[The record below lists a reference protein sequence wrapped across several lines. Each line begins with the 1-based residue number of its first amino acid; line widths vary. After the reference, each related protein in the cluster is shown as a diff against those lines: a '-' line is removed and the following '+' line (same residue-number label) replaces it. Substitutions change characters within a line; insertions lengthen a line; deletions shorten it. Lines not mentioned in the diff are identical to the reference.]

1 MDLPPVTF
9 PPKFAMLHLDQAS
22 LKNRHK
28 GGAVTLD
35 GNSSLTTP
43 PRKAVQWRLFRSGTT
58 NEGSSADDGGCLS
71 LAAEYY
77 TPEYALEYIYKYVSK
92 YKKVWE
98 PCAGKGHIVKYLE
111 KKGHVVVATDI
122 LMGQEYDIH
131 GTYSPPSDQYDII
144 ITNPPFKKK
153 TLTLQRLFSIDK
165 PFAILLPTMALDSGP
180 VRALLK
186 KHEGQ
191 FGILMPNKTIN
202 YILSCPVAKKKSRSF
217 FHSSWFCW
225 KIENL
230 KGLVLL

>member
-1 MDLPPVTF
+1 MDLPPVTIS
-9 PPKFAMLHLDQAS
+9 PKFAMLHLDHRQS
-22 LKNRHK
+22 GSKNRQTSSRTTED
-28 GGAVTLD
+28 TLS
-35 GNSSLTTP
+35 NA

-58 NEGSSADDGGCLS
+58 NDDDVGDREN
-71 LAAEYY
+71 AEYY
-77 TPEYALEYIYKYVSK
+77 TPEYALEYIYKYVSR

-98 PCAGKGHIVKYLE
+98 PCAGKGHIVKYFE

-122 LMGQEYDIH
+122 IMGQQYDLH
-131 GTYSPPSDQYDII
+131 GSYSPPVDQYDII

-153 TLTLQRLFSIDK
+153 TVTLQRLFNIGK

-230 KGLVLL
+230 KGLILL